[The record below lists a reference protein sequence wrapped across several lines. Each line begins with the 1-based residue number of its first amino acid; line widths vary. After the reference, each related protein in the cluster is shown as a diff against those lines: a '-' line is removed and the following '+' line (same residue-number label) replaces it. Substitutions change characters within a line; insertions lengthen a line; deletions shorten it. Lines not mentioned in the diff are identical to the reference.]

1 MDVSLDMCDSQV
13 GSFGNGVESVLMV
26 KILDDKNLRWPATY
40 TYRAGS
46 SSPRQN
52 KHIEGREVLNS

>member
-1 MDVSLDMCDSQV
+1 MAVSLDVCGSQV
-13 GSFGNGVESVLMV
+13 GSFRNGVESVLVV
-26 KILDDKNLRWPATY
+26 KILDDGDLGRPATY

-46 SSPRQN
+46 SSPQRN